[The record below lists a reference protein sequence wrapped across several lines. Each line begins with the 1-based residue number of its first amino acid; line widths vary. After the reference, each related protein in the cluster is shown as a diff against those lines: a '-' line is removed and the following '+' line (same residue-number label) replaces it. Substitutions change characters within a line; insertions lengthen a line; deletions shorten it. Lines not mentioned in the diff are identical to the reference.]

1 MRIYLVHANTLII
14 ESPFSYFAL
23 NRIQMKVSDLTPNQL
38 PHALAKAMKVKS
50 VPVIDW
56 ELCGKLIEKEKIS
69 ISPSFSRWSAFYTG
83 FGVNDRENEQ
93 VGDTAIEAVV
103 KCFIEKKLG
112 SEI

>member
-1 MRIYLVHANTLII
+1 MVDRWNL
-14 ESPFSYFAL
+14 L
-23 NRIQMKVSDLTPNQL
+23 NMKVSDLTPNQL

-112 SEI
+112 GF